1 MSKVTITGLA
11 TRKVATDKKS
21 ATPIHKSKPAPSK
34 AYMKPPT
41 VAQDK
46 TYNSNNM

>member
-1 MSKVTITGLA
+1 MAKVTITGLKIR
-11 TRKVATDKKS
+11 TKATDKKA
-21 ATPIHKSKPAPSK
+21 ATPLHKSKPAPAK

-46 TYNSNNM
+46 TYNSKIM